1 MEVTWRQLEKIIMSS
16 IETAVRT
23 TVIETERQYAA
34 SYAGKSSS
42 LSSVG
47 NYATFISRAG
57 TSVDGAVMPVAS
69 PRSSVWKNPKR
80 QPTPMSHAY
89 MMEVGGQMDLIKYIR
104 SGYKNTS
111 YRRPAVPRYA
121 LMQSAM
127 NATLVKN
134 MINQG
139 FTK

>member
-57 TSVDGAVMPVAS
+57 TSIDGAVMPVAS
-69 PRSSVWKNPKR
+69 PRSSVWKNPK
-80 QPTPMSHAY
+80 
-89 MMEVGGQMDLIKYIR
+89 K
-104 SGYKNTS
+104 
-111 YRRPAVPRYA
+111 
-121 LMQSAM
+121 
-127 NATLVKN
+127 ATNSNESRLYDGSWWADGF
-134 MINQG
+134 NQIHPLWI
-139 FTK
+139 

>member
-1 MEVTWRQLEKIIMSS
+1 MDVTWKQLEKIIMSS
-16 IETAVRT
+16 VETAVRA
-23 TVIETERQYAA
+23 TVTDTQRQYAA

-47 NYATFISRAG
+47 NYATFVTHVG
-57 TSVDGAVMPVAS
+57 TSAEGSVMPIAS

-80 QPTPMSHAY
+80 QPTPMTHAY

-111 YRRPAVPRYA
+111 YRRPAVPRHA
-121 LMQSAM
+121 LIQSAM

>member
-1 MEVTWRQLEKIIMSS
+1 MDVTWKQLEKIIMSS
-16 IETAVRT
+16 VETAVRT
-23 TVIETERQYAA
+23 TVTDTQRQYAA

-47 NYATFISRAG
+47 NYATYVTHAG
-57 TSVDGAVMPVAS
+57 TSVEGAVMPVAS

-80 QPTPMSHAY
+80 QPTPMTHAY

-121 LMQSAM
+121 LMQSVM
-127 NATLVKN
+127 NTTLVKN